1 MYLGRA
7 ISIPRSFLLV
17 EFRLGNVQP
26 KLNYLNCIMKLL
38 EGKRILITGIS
49 SQRSISYGIAKVCF
63 EEGAQLTL
71 TYNNERFKDRV
82 QGFANDFNAGEVI
95 KMDVTSDDSIDA
107 AASALKEKWS
117 EGFDGFVHSIA
128 WAPRECIEGSFL
140 EGISREGFLQAMNV
154 SVYSYAA
161 LAKAFSP
168 LLRERASII
177 TMSYLGAEKIVPN
190 YNTMAICKS
199 ALESVTRY
207 IAADLGERG
216 IRANSISCG
225 PIKTL
230 AASGIKDFGLL
241 MKLAKDLSLLRSL
254 VSTEEVGNLAAF
266 LLSEKS
272 FGITA
277 ETVYIDGGF
286 NKGAGRLL
294 KDE

>member
-107 AASALKEKWS
+107 AASVLKENGLKVLTDLFILLL
-117 EGFDGFVHSIA
+117 GRLG
-128 WAPRECIEGSFL
+128 
-140 EGISREGFLQAMNV
+140 NV
-154 SVYSYAA
+154 LKAVFW
-161 LAKAFSP
+161 KAFP
-168 LLRERASII
+168 
-177 TMSYLGAEKIVPN
+177 EK
-190 YNTMAICKS
+190 
-199 ALESVTRY
+199 
-207 IAADLGERG
+207 
-216 IRANSISCG
+216 
-225 PIKTL
+225 
-230 AASGIKDFGLL
+230 
-241 MKLAKDLSLLRSL
+241 
-254 VSTEEVGNLAAF
+254 VSF
-266 LLSEKS
+266 
-272 FGITA
+272 
-277 ETVYIDGGF
+277 
-286 NKGAGRLL
+286 RL
-294 KDE
+294 

>member
-1 MYLGRA
+1 
-7 ISIPRSFLLV
+7 
-17 EFRLGNVQP
+17 
-26 KLNYLNCIMKLL
+26 MKLL

-49 SQRSISYGIAKVCF
+49 SQRSISYGIAKACF
-63 EEGAQLTL
+63 EEGADLAL

-82 QGFANDFNAGEVI
+82 QGFANDFNAGSVI
-95 KMDVTSDDSIDA
+95 KLDATSDECITNA
-107 AASALKEKWS
+107 ALVLRERWS

-128 WAPRECIEGSFL
+128 WAPRESIEGSFL

-161 LAKAFSP
+161 LAKAFAP
-168 LLRERASII
+168 ILRERASII

-207 IAADLGERG
+207 IASDLGERG

-230 AASGIKDFGLL
+230 AASGIKD
-241 MKLAKDLSLLRSL
+241 
-254 VSTEEVGNLAAF
+254 VG
-266 LLSEKS
+266 
-272 FGITA
+272 
-277 ETVYIDGGF
+277 V
-286 NKGAGRLL
+286 
-294 KDE
+294 